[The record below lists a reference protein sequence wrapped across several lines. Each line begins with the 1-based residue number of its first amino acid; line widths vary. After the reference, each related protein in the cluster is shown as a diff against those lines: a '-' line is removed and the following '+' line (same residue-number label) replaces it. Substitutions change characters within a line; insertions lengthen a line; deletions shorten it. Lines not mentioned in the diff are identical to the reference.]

1 MADPNQLSLTDTKFI
16 SQLDALYLLAQRI
29 LKGNLQA
36 DRRTERKG
44 SGIDFADYS
53 EYQHGDDYRA
63 IDWKV
68 YARNEQLLVKLFEV
82 EEDTTVYILL
92 DTSPSM
98 QSKLDGAKK
107 LAASLG
113 YIALNSLDRLASYSL
128 SDKLE
133 HIMPPS
139 RGRGKTLPFLR
150 SLESLE
156 VSGSDTRFSQC
167 CKSLQARH
175 RKRGIVIVI
184 SDFLF
189 PNGYNDGL
197 RTLQSAGHDIYC
209 LQIHDP
215 ADLKCDWLGDANLYC
230 SETGDHQKVTITEA
244 EAAAYTKAMK
254 NWNDSL
260 KTYCKRKGIGLT
272 TVTSEDAFDDV
283 IQGLLRRGGL
293 VK

>member
-1 MADPNQLSLTDTKFI
+1 MADSKHPSLTDPKFI

-53 EYQHGDDYRA
+53 EYQLGDDYRA

-68 YARNEQLLVKLFEV
+68 YARIEQLLVKLFEV
-82 EEDTTVYILL
+82 EEDTTVYVML
-92 DTSPSM
+92 DCSPSM
-98 QSKLDGAKK
+98 HSKLDAAKR

-113 YIALNSLDRLASYSL
+113 YIALNSLDRLVTYSL

-133 HIMPPS
+133 HILQPS

-150 SLESLE
+150 ALENTKST
-156 VSGSDTRFSQC
+156 GNDTRFKQC
-167 CKSLQARH
+167 CKALQARH

-189 PNGYNDGL
+189 PHGFDDGL
-197 RTLQSAGHDIYC
+197 RILQGAGHDIYC

-215 ADLKCDWLGDANLYC
+215 ADLECQWLGDANLVC
-230 SETGDHQKVTITEA
+230 SETGTTQKVTITEA
-244 EAAAYTKAMK
+244 EAAAYKKAMAD
-254 NWNDSL
+254 WNDSL
-260 KTYCKRKGIGLT
+260 KSYCRKKAIGLT
-272 TVTSEDAFDDV
+272 SITTEDDFDVV
-283 IQGLLRRGGL
+283 IQGLLRKGGL
-293 VK
+293 VA